1 MSRAVAVHSGGIHAG
16 ATVTSLV
23 FVPDDDDDDDD
34 YDYDEAG
41 GGGGTLYSPA
51 GTIASGRRG
60 DGRATA
66 GCAWSRSPTPCASA
80 RASWSS

>member
-1 MSRAVAVHSGGIHAG
+1 VSRAVAVHSGGIHAG

-41 GGGGTLYSPA
+41 
-51 GTIASGRRG
+51 TIASGRRG